1 MLIIE
6 EPFPL
11 EVEAEPLSPE
21 KVAQLTKI
29 FEESEAELKA
39 ELEECARKQALSE
52 WYAMQLP
59 PDGV

>member
-1 MLIIE
+1 M
-6 EPFPL
+6 
-11 EVEAEPLSPE
+11 
-21 KVAQLTKI
+21 AQLTKI